1 MDINQFDLVWLVSGA
16 KFGHNKLCLFI
27 HFFLMCSI
35 FFQIEAAVVSHT
47 YSKHYNLEMVAK
59 IIFHRWTDLS
69 ELIDIFPP
77 GIISEP

>member
-1 MDINQFDLVWLVSGA
+1 
-16 KFGHNKLCLFI
+16 
-27 HFFLMCSI
+27 MCSI

-69 ELIDIFPP
+69 KLIDFFPP
-77 GIISEP
+77 GIIREP